1 MNKLFDDITFLT
13 WEQLFGEKKLDIIK
27 KIGRR
32 MVATDFAILL
42 GADTKYEY
50 GGVSSGYYFTSTME
64 NEKKIL
70 VVGPN
75 DTFAVIPI
83 NYRLITARPVLL
95 FSGNINS
102 TLPNI
107 EDNKNDIL
115 KIEYGEYPTWSVDKN
130 LNAQLEIL
138 YLENKLETTNKIY
151 TTNII
156 DTNPYSNSF
165 ILMEHNEFAYN
176 GKKYIRVINVH
187 DDIEKVLLTRNI
199 RLDKIINE
207 PVWIEVQPIKWI
219 VDQKAK
225 MLIPEHG
232 LITGIPFNDKAYD
245 GNLKNTLIYQF
256 IINHFIKEIE
266 PIQNNKKAKTL
277 CKSRK

>member
-1 MNKLFDDITFLT
+1 MILYIKKKSRNSMNKLFDDITFLT

-32 MVATDFAILL
+32 MVVADFAILL

-115 KIEYGEYPTWSVDKN
+115 KIEIQHGP
-130 LNAQLEIL
+130 L
-138 YLENKLETTNKIY
+138 
-151 TTNII
+151 
-156 DTNPYSNSF
+156 
-165 ILMEHNEFAYN
+165 
-176 GKKYIRVINVH
+176 
-187 DDIEKVLLTRNI
+187 
-199 RLDKIINE
+199 
-207 PVWIEVQPIKWI
+207 IK
-219 VDQKAK
+219 
-225 MLIPEHG
+225 
-232 LITGIPFNDKAYD
+232 T
-245 GNLKNTLIYQF
+245 
-256 IINHFIKEIE
+256 
-266 PIQNNKKAKTL
+266 
-277 CKSRK
+277 

>member
-1 MNKLFDDITFLT
+1 
-13 WEQLFGEKKLDIIK
+13 
-27 KIGRR
+27 

-165 ILMEHNEFAYN
+165 IPMEHNEFAYN

-266 PIQNNKKAKTL
+266 PIQNNKEAKTL